1 MKTKAILTGFAILTS
16 GLFAFASVSLPL
28 EGDDVNRAL
37 TELNKVLSNLA
48 GASVE
53 EVAQSINNILA
64 AIDADDDISDNNK
77 IILSGVFAA
86 LGAEALRGA
95 DGVEYVKALTPPEAL
110 GPTTF
115 AALGLYYSADA
126 PDTDFSDALEG
137 DNQAAFNDPRSVLKN
152 RILRSMV
159 ASYRETI
166 QRHRTLDLGYRPIV
180 ISLIPLP
187 PGALPPPVP
196 PPYGAQ

>member
-1 MKTKAILTGFAILTS
+1 MKTKAILTGFAILIS
-16 GLFAFASVSLPL
+16 DLFAFASVSLPL

-37 TELNKVLSNLA
+37 TEPNKVLSNLA

-64 AIDADDDISDNNK
+64 AIDADDDVSDNNK

-95 DGVEYVKALTPPEAL
+95 DGVDYVKALTPPEGV

-115 AALGLYYSADA
+115 AALGLYYSAAA

-137 DNQAAFNDPRSVLKN
+137 DNQAAFDDPRSVLKN

-166 QRHRTLDLGYRPIV
+166 QRHSTLDLGYRPFV
-180 ISLIPLP
+180 PSLIPLP
-187 PGALPPPVP
+187 LGALPPPVP

>member
-1 MKTKAILTGFAILTS
+1 MTTKAILTGFAILTS
-16 GLFAFASVSLPL
+16 SLFAFASVPLPL

-37 TELNKVLSNLA
+37 TEPNKVLSNLA

-95 DGVEYVKALTPPEAL
+95 DGVEYVKALTPPEGV

-115 AALGLYYSADA
+115 AALGLYYSAAA

-137 DNQAAFNDPRSVLKN
+137 DNQAAFDDPRSVLKN

-159 ASYRETI
+159 A
-166 QRHRTLDLGYRPIV
+166 
-180 ISLIPLP
+180 
-187 PGALPPPVP
+187 
-196 PPYGAQ
+196 